1 MPVGRVVG
9 IVLAVLWSIVPIYW
23 AVKTSLQT
31 EADARSTDTQY
42 LPLRPTWANYARLL
56 TDDGDVP
63 AQIRRSTLNI
73 VVECGLATLV
83 TVVLATLAAYAFARF
98 RFRGRN
104 VLFYAVLATMAFP
117 PYTTLIPLYRIM
129 SLFGLVNTYTGIV
142 LVYVSGFLP
151 LATWVLH
158 NYFASIPQGIE
169 EAGLID
175 GAGRLQ
181 VLRHLLLPLAV
192 PGIISTALITF
203 LFAWG
208 QFLFPLRAVQ
218 RPVDPA
224 ADRGHRGAAGPPRG
238 AVHPA
243 ERGRGA
249 GDHRPGDAGAGV
261 QPLHRQR
268 AAGREREVSA
278 ATGSPASRSVVLVGA
293 GSTVF
298 TPGLMADLV
307 GNRTF
312 EGWTVHLVDLDA
324 EAAEVMARVGRR
336 LAEARGADVS
346 FVPHTDRREALP
358 GARIVTTTIA
368 VGAAEG
374 WRLDLEVPGAYGIA
388 QTVGDSVGPGGVLR
402 ALRHVP
408 ELVAIARDV
417 ADLAPGA
424 QLVNYSNPLT
434 ANVRAVTAETGVPAI
449 GLCHGTMH
457 TLAALN
463 ADLGLA
469 DRADEVHAT
478 FAGLNHLCWLLD
490 YRLGTED
497 LYPRLASLVQQH
509 AERAGGRD
517 APTSGEEGVHLP
529 VSADLFRT
537 FGRYP
542 APGDRHVAEF
552 FGWYLRP
559 TSTGDGAGVDEDHL
573 PWGLQQGRDDT
584 IRYIA
589 QKADLWERLRD
600 QADGRVPVDGARR
613 DQEAE
618 RLVAIAEALVTGRE
632 HVELAV
638 NVPNRGAIANLPE
651 DAVVEVPA
659 VVGAAG
665 VVPLRVGPLPAAIAA
680 VLSARAQQQELTV
693 QAALRGDRAL
703 AVQALALDPLVPSP
717 DVARRILDDAVRAHP
732 GTLASFAERTAATP
746 VRTENA

>member
-1 MPVGRVVG
+1 MS
-9 IVLAVLWSIVPIYW
+9 A
-23 AVKTSLQT
+23 T
-31 EADARSTDTQY
+31 ADAVGGTSM
-42 LPLRPTWANYARLL
+42 
-56 TDDGDVP
+56 
-63 AQIRRSTLNI
+63 
-73 VVECGLATLV
+73 
-83 TVVLATLAAYAFARF
+83 VL
-98 RFRGRN
+98 
-104 VLFYAVLATMAFP
+104 
-117 PYTTLIPLYRIM
+117 I
-129 SLFGLVNTYTGIV
+129 
-142 LVYVSGFLP
+142 
-151 LATWVLH
+151 
-158 NYFASIPQGIE
+158 
-169 EAGLID
+169 
-175 GAGRLQ
+175 
-181 VLRHLLLPLAV
+181 
-192 PGIISTALITF
+192 
-203 LFAWG
+203 
-208 QFLFPLRAVQ
+208 
-218 RPVDPA
+218 
-224 ADRGHRGAAGPPRG
+224 
-238 AVHPA
+238 
-243 ERGRGA
+243 
-249 GDHRPGDAGAGV
+249 
-261 QPLHRQR
+261 
-268 AAGREREVSA
+268 
-278 ATGSPASRSVVLVGA
+278 GA

-312 EGWTVHLVDLDA
+312 DGWTVHLVDLNV

-336 LAEARGADVS
+336 LADARGADVT

-424 QLVNYSNPLT
+424 QLVNYSNPLP
-434 ANVRAVTAETGVPAI
+434 ANVRGVTAETGVPTI

-457 TLAALN
+457 TLAKLN
-463 ADLGLA
+463 ADLGLS
-469 DRADEVHAT
+469 DRASEVHAT
-478 FAGLNHLCWLLD
+478 FAGLNHLCWLLE

-497 LYPRLASLVQQH
+497 LYPRLAALVQQH

-552 FGWYLRP
+552 FAWYLRDAD
-559 TSTGDGAGVDEDHL
+559 SDDL

-584 IRYIA
+584 IRYIG
-589 QKADLWERLRD
+589 QKADLWERLHD
-600 QADGRVPVDGARR
+600 QADGRIPVDGARP

-618 RLVAIAEALVTGRE
+618 RLVSIAEALVTGRE

-638 NVPNRGAIANLPE
+638 NVPNRGAIANLPAE
-651 DAVVEVPA
+651 AVVEVPA

-680 VLSARAQQQELTV
+680 VLAARAEQQELTV
-693 QAALRGDRAL
+693 RAALLGDRDL
-703 AVQALALDPLVPSP
+703 AVQALALDPLVPGP
-717 DVARRILDDAVRAHP
+717 EVARRILDDAVGAH
-732 GTLASFAERTAATP
+732 GAALARFAAAP
-746 VRTENA
+746 ADPSARHARTENA